1 MSTYL
6 NLGILYI
13 NAFWGFLITQ
23 VNAYRKML
31 LEKENLLGKGDG
43 DGSDGDGEEQLDEFG
58 RVIVK
63 DSHQFAKLQHQ
74 VRR

>member
-1 MSTYL
+1 M
-6 NLGILYI
+6 
-13 NAFWGFLITQ
+13 
-23 VNAYRKML
+23 

-74 VRR
+74 VDIVTDEVVDKMK

>member
-1 MSTYL
+1 M
-6 NLGILYI
+6 
-13 NAFWGFLITQ
+13 TQ

-74 VRR
+74 VRKKIVIG